1 MKSSPALDLT
11 TRIQKS
17 IEPEKPMSEDRSS
30 SQQKSWLE
38 KLTDLFSDDPQ
49 SRQDIK
55 DIVREAAQRS
65 IVDNETLAILEGAL
79 QVSDMQV
86 RDIMI
91 PRSQMTSINLNDSLK
106 DYLPQIIESAHSRF
120 PVMGDDQDEVLG
132 ILLAKDLLP
141 LILNENR
148 EEFRLKEVLRPTT
161 FVPESKRLNVL
172 LQEFRATRNHM
183 AIVVDEFG
191 GVAGLVTIEDVL
203 EQIVGE
209 IEDEH
214 DFDEEDSMIKE
225 VEQGITMVKALT
237 PIDDFNEH
245 FKTRFADQDFDT
257 IGGIVVHHF
266 GRVPEC
272 DESIRIDR
280 WSFKVVNGTSRQIN
294 LLEVTPIAE

>member
-1 MKSSPALDLT
+1 
-11 TRIQKS
+11 
-17 IEPEKPMSEDRSS
+17 MSEERSS

-38 KLTDLFSDDPQ
+38 KITDLFSDDPQ

-55 DIVREAAQRS
+55 EIVREAAQRS
-65 IVDNETLAILEGAL
+65 IVDSETLTILEGAL
-79 QVSDMQV
+79 QVSEMQV

-91 PRSQMTSINLNDSLK
+91 PRSQMISINLNDPLK

-120 PVMGDDQDEVLG
+120 PVLGEDQDEVLG
-132 ILLAKDLLP
+132 ILLAKDMLP
-141 LILNENR
+141 LILNEDR
-148 EEFRLKEVLRPTT
+148 EAFHLKQVLRPTT

-214 DFDEEDSMIKE
+214 DFDEDDGMIKE
-225 VEQGITMVKALT
+225 VEEGITMVKALT
-237 PIDDFNEH
+237 PIEDFNEH
-245 FKTRFADQDFDT
+245 FSTKIQDQDFDT

-272 DESIRIDR
+272 NECIRVDNL
-280 WSFKVVNGTSRQIN
+280 SFKIVNGTSRQIN
-294 LLEVTPIAE
+294 LMEVTAVAD

>member
-1 MKSSPALDLT
+1 
-11 TRIQKS
+11 
-17 IEPEKPMSEDRSS
+17 MSEDRSS
-30 SQQKSWLE
+30 SQHKSWLE

-55 DIVREAAQRS
+55 EIVREAAQRS
-65 IVDNETLAILEGAL
+65 IVDTETLTIVEGAL

-91 PRSQMTSINLNDSLK
+91 PRAQMISIGIDEALSDALAK
-106 DYLPQIIESAHSRF
+106 ITASAHSRF
-120 PVMGDDQDEVLG
+120 PVMGDDQDEVVG

-141 LILNENR
+141 LILNDQR
-148 EEFRLKEVLRPTT
+148 DDFRLKDVLRPAT

-183 AIVVDEFG
+183 ALVVDEFG

-214 DFDEEDSMIKE
+214 DFNDEDSLIKE
-225 VEQGITMVKALT
+225 VDDGTCMVKALT
-237 PIDDFNEH
+237 TIDDFNEH
-245 FKTRFADQDFDT
+245 FGAEFSDDEFDT

-272 DESIRIDR
+272 NEAIRIDQ
-280 WSFKVVNGTSRQIN
+280 WEFKVVNGCSRRIN
-294 LLEVTPIAE
+294 LLQVTALESESDSDSEH

>member
-1 MKSSPALDLT
+1 
-11 TRIQKS
+11 
-17 IEPEKPMSEDRSS
+17 MSEDRSG
-30 SQQKSWLE
+30 QHRSWLE
-38 KLTDLFSDDPQ
+38 RLTDLFSDDPQ

-55 DIVREAAQRS
+55 VIVREAAERS
-65 IVDNETLAILEGAL
+65 IVDNETLNILEGAL
-79 QVSDMQV
+79 QVSEMQV

-91 PRSQMTSINLNDSLK
+91 PRSQMTSINVNDSLK

-120 PVMGDDQDEVLG
+120 PVMGEGQDEVLG
-132 ILLAKDLLP
+132 IMLAKDLLP

-172 LQEFRATRNHM
+172 LREFRATRNHM

-203 EQIVGE
+203 EQIVGD

-225 VEQGITMVKALT
+225 VEDGITMVKALT
-237 PIDDFNEH
+237 PVDDFNEH
-245 FKTRFADQDFDT
+245 FSARFPDDEFDT

-272 DESIRIDR
+272 NESIRIDQ
-280 WSFKVVNGTSRQIN
+280 WQFKVVNGTSRQIN
-294 LLEVTPIAE
+294 LLEVTPIDAG

>member
-1 MKSSPALDLT
+1 
-11 TRIQKS
+11 
-17 IEPEKPMSEDRSS
+17 MSEDRSG
-30 SQQKSWLE
+30 QHRSWLE
-38 KLTDLFSDDPQ
+38 RLTDLFSDDPQ

-55 DIVREAAQRS
+55 VIVREAAERS
-65 IVDNETLAILEGAL
+65 IVDNETLNILEGAL
-79 QVSDMQV
+79 QVSEMQV

-91 PRSQMTSINLNDSLK
+91 PRSQMTSINVNDSLK

-120 PVMGDDQDEVLG
+120 PVMGEGQDEVLG
-132 ILLAKDLLP
+132 IMLAKDLLP

-172 LQEFRATRNHM
+172 LREFRATRNHM

-203 EQIVGE
+203 EQIVGD

-225 VEQGITMVKALT
+225 VEDGITMVKALT
-237 PIDDFNEH
+237 PVDDFNEH
-245 FKTRFADQDFDT
+245 FSARFPDDEFDT

-272 DESIRIDR
+272 NESIRIEQ
-280 WSFKVVNGTSRQIN
+280 WQFKVVNGTSRQIN
-294 LLEVTPIAE
+294 LLEVTPIDAG

>member
-1 MKSSPALDLT
+1 
-11 TRIQKS
+11 
-17 IEPEKPMSEDRSS
+17 MSEDRPS

-79 QVSDMQV
+79 QVSEMQV

-91 PRSQMTSINLNDSLK
+91 PRSQMISINLNDSLK
-106 DYLPQIIESAHSRF
+106 DYLPQIIDSAHSRF

-214 DFDEEDSMIKE
+214 DFDEDDSMIKE
-225 VEQGITMVKALT
+225 VEEGITMVKALT
-237 PIDDFNEH
+237 SIDDFNEH
-245 FKTRFADQDFDT
+245 FNTRFGDQDFDT

-272 DESIRIDR
+272 DENILIDQ
-280 WSFKVVNGTSRQIN
+280 WNFKVVNGTSRQIN
-294 LLEVTPIAE
+294 LLEVTPVPES

>member
-1 MKSSPALDLT
+1 
-11 TRIQKS
+11 
-17 IEPEKPMSEDRSS
+17 MSEDRSS

-38 KLTDLFSDDPQ
+38 KFTDLFSDDPQ

-55 DIVREAAQRS
+55 EIVREAAQRS

-79 QVSDMQV
+79 QVSEMQV

-91 PRSQMTSINLNDSLK
+91 PRSQMISINLNDSIK
-106 DYLPQIIESAHSRF
+106 DYLPRIIESAHSRF

-141 LILNENR
+141 LILNDNR
-148 EEFRLKEVLRPTT
+148 EDFRLKGVLRPTT

-214 DFDEEDSMIKE
+214 DFDEDDSMIKE
-225 VEQGITMVKALT
+225 VEDGITMVKALT
-237 PIDDFNEH
+237 PIDDFNQH
-245 FKTRFADQDFDT
+245 FQSRFADQDFDT

-272 DESIRIDR
+272 NESIQIDQ
-280 WSFKVVNGTSRQIN
+280 WTFKVVNGTSRQIN
-294 LLEVTPIAE
+294 LLEVTAVADLN

>member
-1 MKSSPALDLT
+1 
-11 TRIQKS
+11 
-17 IEPEKPMSEDRSS
+17 MSEDRSG
-30 SQQKSWLE
+30 QHRSWLE
-38 KLTDLFSDDPQ
+38 RLTDLFSDDPQ

-55 DIVREAAQRS
+55 VIVREAAERS
-65 IVDNETLAILEGAL
+65 IVDNETLNILEGAL
-79 QVSDMQV
+79 QVSEMQV

-91 PRSQMTSINLNDSLK
+91 PRSQMTSINVNDALK

-120 PVMGDDQDEVLG
+120 PVMGEGQDEVLG
-132 ILLAKDLLP
+132 IMLAKDLLP

-172 LQEFRATRNHM
+172 LREFRATRNHM

-203 EQIVGE
+203 EQIVGD

-225 VEQGITMVKALT
+225 VEDGITMVKALT
-237 PIDDFNEH
+237 PVDDFNEH
-245 FKTRFADQDFDT
+245 FSARFPDDEFDT

-272 DESIRIDR
+272 NESIRIEQ
-280 WSFKVVNGTSRQIN
+280 WQFKVVNGTSRQIN
-294 LLEVTPIAE
+294 LLEVTPIIDAG